1 MILFSGNTPLHS
13 ACECRNKDLPKIVK
27 LLLDADSKGVATK
40 LKDKDGQ
47 LPVHSA
53 CNRRQQNTLVVSMLV
68 AASPQCL
75 DVKLKN
81 IFILQWAIDRNALDV
96 VQAAMTHSPQSF
108 DAKCCKSKVTKK
120 SETPLHYVCYDK
132 PGVPLQ
138 MMQLLAKSNAL
149 NTKDSKGKLPLRILY
164 EEGRK
169 KELINCLKVAM
180 GPTAFDEMFGDVAD
194 SSQVVIK

>member
-1 MILFSGNTPLHS
+1 
-13 ACECRNKDLPKIVK
+13 
-27 LLLDADSKGVATK
+27 
-40 LKDKDGQ
+40 
-47 LPVHSA
+47 
-53 CNRRQQNTLVVSMLV
+53 MLV

-81 IFILQWAIDRNALDV
+81 IDNFQFINGLRQWPIEEFILQWAIDRNALDV

-169 KELINCLKVAM
+169 KELICCLKVAM